1 MNPNAISPEELA
13 RYHRH
18 LLLPGIDR
26 NGQAR
31 LKAASVLIIGLGGL
45 GSPNALYLAAAGVG
59 HLGLMDAD
67 IVTETNLQRQVVHS
81 EAALGE
87 LKVASAARRL
97 HELNRYCR
105 LDTYPARFTEDNAAI
120 VGEYDIIIDA
130 TDNFTARTLINRA
143 CVAHRKP
150 MVYGAVYHF
159 DGQCSIFAPHLSA
172 PCYQCVFSQ
181 PPRDSGEEI
190 GVFGVLPALIG
201 SLQATETLKLI
212 LGIGQN
218 MLGKLVIYNALDLT
232 FQTIQ
237 LRTDPTCPV
246 CGSA

>member
-18 LLLPGIDR
+18 LILPGIDR
-26 NGQAR
+26 VGQER
-31 LKAASVLIIGLGGL
+31 LKAASVLIIGMGGL

-59 HLGLMDAD
+59 RLGLMDAD
-67 IVTETNLQRQVVHS
+67 IVTETNLQRQVIHS

-97 HELNRYCR
+97 HELNHYCR
-105 LDTYPARFTEDNAAI
+105 FDTYPARFTEDNAA
-120 VGEYDIIIDA
+120 VVNEYDIIIDA
-130 TDNFTARTLINRA
+130 TDNFAARMLINRA
-143 CVAHRKP
+143 CVTHHKP

-181 PPRDSGEEI
+181 PPHDSGEEI

-212 LGIGQN
+212 LNIGQN
-218 MLGKLVIYNALDLT
+218 LLGKLAVYNALDLT

-237 LRTDPTCPV
+237 LRTDPACPV

>member
-1 MNPNAISPEELA
+1 MSSTALSPEELA

-18 LLLPGIDR
+18 LILPGIDR
-26 NGQAR
+26 IGQER
-31 LKAASVLIIGLGGL
+31 LKAASVLIIGMGGL

-67 IVTETNLQRQVVHS
+67 IVTETNLQRQVIHS

-97 HELNRYCR
+97 HELNHYCR
-105 LDTYPARFTEDNAAI
+105 VDTYPARFTQDNAAI
-120 VGEYDIIIDA
+120 VNEYDIIIDA
-130 TDNFTARTLINRA
+130 TDNFTARMLINRA
-143 CVAHRKP
+143 CVTHHKP

-159 DGQCSIFAPHLSA
+159 DGQCSVFAPHLSA

-181 PPRDSGEEI
+181 PPHDSGEEI

-201 SLQATETLKLI
+201 SLQATEALKLI
-212 LGIGQN
+212 LGIGQS
-218 MLGKLVIYNALDLT
+218 LIGKLAIYNALDLT

-237 LRTDPTCPV
+237 LRRDPACPV

>member
-1 MNPNAISPEELA
+1 MKPNTISPEELA

-18 LLLPGIDR
+18 LILPGINR
-26 NGQAR
+26 SGQER
-31 LKAASVLIIGLGGL
+31 LKTASVLIIGMGGL

-59 HLGLMDAD
+59 HLGLIDAD
-67 IVTETNLQRQVVHS
+67 IVTESNLQRQVIHS

-97 HELNRYCR
+97 HELNHYCQV
-105 LDTYPARFTEDNAAI
+105 DTHPVRFTEDNAAI
-120 VGEYDIIIDA
+120 VSEYDIIIDA
-130 TDNFTARTLINRA
+130 TDNFAARTLINRA
-143 CVAHRKP
+143 CVSHRKP

-181 PPRDSGEEI
+181 PPEDSGEEI

-212 LGIGQN
+212 LNIGQN
-218 MLGKLVIYNALDLT
+218 LLGKLAIYNALDLT

-237 LRTDPTCPV
+237 LPKDPACPV
-246 CGSA
+246 CGSV